1 MCHHA
6 IRYPGTSIPVNGE
19 KLYRKHTGA
28 AIKIRLPRV
37 HLTILKYSGIASS
50 AMRLFIRLFLFTF
63 IAAAIYGR
71 ERPHPEPEPLL
82 HPPDAQVTPR
92 KKKAEEGR

>member
-1 MCHHA
+1 
-6 IRYPGTSIPVNGE
+6 
-19 KLYRKHTGA
+19 
-28 AIKIRLPRV
+28 
-37 HLTILKYSGIASS
+37 
-50 AMRLFIRLFLFTF
+50 MRLFIRLFLFTF